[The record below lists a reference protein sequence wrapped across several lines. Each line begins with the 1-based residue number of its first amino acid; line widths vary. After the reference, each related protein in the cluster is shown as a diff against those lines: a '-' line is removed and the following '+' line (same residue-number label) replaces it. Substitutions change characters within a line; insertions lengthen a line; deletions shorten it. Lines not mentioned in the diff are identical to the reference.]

1 MDPNWSSIT
10 LGVDANA
17 PHRQAREW
25 VAERAADGARTV
37 QVVAVTPAGE
47 RREPDVDEVVA
58 GLRDACPEASVTV
71 DLRAGSVVGE
81 LVGASESDD
90 LLVVGSFRGR
100 RGTTIG
106 RVPERL
112 AERALVPVV
121 VVPDHDRTV
130 EGDVVLAVDEPLD
143 ERAVTIAVSEAVRR
157 HRRLTLLRAWEMP
170 VITRTGLTDFAED
183 PLRWRRLNA
192 EILDR
197 VAAELAARYPEV
209 RLHRLLVE
217 GHPGRAIVD
226 HTRLAS
232 LVVLGQGHV
241 HVLSGSVLHS
251 VLRESAIPVCVVPPA
266 PAATRDEQDEQDEQ
280 DERAAS

>member
-1 MDPNWSSIT
+1 MDLNWSSIT
-10 LGVDANA
+10 LGVDA

-25 VAERAADGARTV
+25 VAERAAAGARTV
-37 QVVAVTPAGE
+37 QVVAVTPPGI
-47 RREPDVDEVVA
+47 RSEPDVDEVVA
-58 GLRDACPEASVTV
+58 TLREACPEATVTV
-71 DLRAGSVVGE
+71 ALRSGTVVGE
-81 LVGASESDD
+81 LVGASEGDD

-100 RGTTIG
+100 RGSTIG

-121 VVPDHDRTV
+121 VVPDHDRAI

-143 ERAVTIAVSEAVRR
+143 ERAVRIAVAEAQRR
-157 HRRLTLLRAWEMP
+157 RRRLTLLRAWEMP

-197 VAAELAARYPEV
+197 VADDVARRFPEV
-209 RLHRLLVE
+209 RVHRLLVE
-217 GHPGRAIVD
+217 GHPGRAIVG

-241 HVLSGSVLHS
+241 HVLSGSVLHT
-251 VLRESAIPVCVVPPA
+251 VLRESAVPVCVVPPTPVA
-266 PAATRDEQDEQDEQ
+266 ADEELAEPAA
-280 DERAAS
+280 S